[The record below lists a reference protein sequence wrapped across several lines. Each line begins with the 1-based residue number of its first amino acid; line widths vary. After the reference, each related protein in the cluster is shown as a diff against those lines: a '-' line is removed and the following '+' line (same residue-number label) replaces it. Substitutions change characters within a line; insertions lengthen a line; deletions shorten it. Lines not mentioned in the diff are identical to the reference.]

1 MKREDL
7 ELYFIMGT
15 SNVPPQEQPIY
26 ILEKALQAGITMFQF
41 REKVLTR

>member
-26 ILEKALQAGITMFQF
+26 ILEKPCKQALQCFNF
-41 REKVLTR
+41 VKKVLTR